1 MASSESPT
9 TPLSLLMT
17 KDDFDRPDILNA
29 ANPHPES
36 GYAHGMHAPKAKRK
50 KKTVPLC
57 SHDVIIRSRPE
68 Q

>member
-1 MASSESPT
+1 
-9 TPLSLLMT
+9 MT

-50 KKTVPLC
+50 KKLF
-57 SHDVIIRSRPE
+57 RSVLTM
-68 Q
+68 